1 MTMGESG
8 EFLSSTISLKLS
20 VILYFNGAFVGF
32 LFVSLKLVTGDENR
46 KFDKRLLADSVI
58 NQFSMK

>member
-8 EFLSSTISLKLS
+8 EFLSSTISLKLL
-20 VILYFNGAFVGF
+20 VILHFNGAFVGF
-32 LFVSLKLVTGDENR
+32 LFVLLKLVTGDENR

>member
-20 VILYFNGAFVGF
+20 VILHFNGAFVGF
-32 LFVSLKLVTGDENR
+32 LFVLLKLVTGDENR